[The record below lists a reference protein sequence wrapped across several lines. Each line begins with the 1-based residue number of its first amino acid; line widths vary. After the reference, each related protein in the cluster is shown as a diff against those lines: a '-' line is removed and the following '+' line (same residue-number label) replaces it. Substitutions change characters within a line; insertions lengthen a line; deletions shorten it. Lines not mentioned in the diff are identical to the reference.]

1 LVPVTDIYH
10 HYREMLAGR
19 DVPIHEDV
27 PYAGRYAIKRNNVRL
42 PVAIGPDAS
51 GELVAVVDGKQVDPL
66 SIWVSCAKHPVTQE
80 AYKFRKQNGYW
91 PDEPPPVARS
101 NMPADPFEALKLTI
115 DQRQAMAAE
124 LLDKHPLIKS
134 QEVCNLFRNLQAEIL
149 SDIKEADGMH
159 EVEKRPH
166 LEAGRTIDEKFRF
179 RATAKVL
186 ADRLRSRFETYLK
199 EEERRQQAEAARKHR
214 EEMERVEAERKRLQ
228 AERDKLMRDDPIAAL
243 TSDAPELPELP
254 LAPEQVKVQAG
265 GGFGR
270 KAGLRTD
277 WVGEIE
283 DYAKVLGHFSDHP
296 DVRALIEKLV
306 KSTVKTSKGTAK
318 IPGVKI
324 IEDRRAA

>member
-51 GELVAVVDGKQVDPL
+51 GELVAIVDGKQVDPL

-80 AYKFRKQNGYW
+80 AYKFRKTNGHW
-91 PDEPPPVARS
+91 PDEPPPVVRS
-101 NMPADPFEALKLTI
+101 NMPSDPLEALLAEVQDK
-115 DQRQAMAAE
+115 QAQADE
-124 LLDKHPLIKS
+124 LLTKHATIKDKTT
-134 QEVCNLFRNLQAEIL
+134 CDLFRNLQAQL
-149 SDIKEADGMH
+149 LALNKRADGMH
-159 EVEKRPH
+159 AEEKRPI
-166 LEAGRTIDEKFRF
+166 LDAGIACDEKFRF
-179 RATAKVL
+179 RATSKVL
-186 ADRLRSRFETYLK
+186 SDRLKSRYETFMRM
-199 EEERRQQAEAARKHR
+199 EEDRQKAEAARKHR

-270 KAGLRTD
+270 RAGLKSVWVPVMTDYKAALAHFSENAKVKELIQKLAEQAVKAGDRQ
-277 WVGEIE
+277 VPGFE
-283 DYAKVLGHFSDHP
+283 
-296 DVRALIEKLV
+296 V
-306 KSTVKTSKGTAK
+306 K
-318 IPGVKI
+318 
-324 IEDRRAA
+324 EDRRAA